1 MEQEAIAHE
10 LSNGI
15 EKMGSLGAP
24 APGVEAVKAKPD
36 SLVLSALVE
45 KREKMLQGLNS
56 VKSQREA
63 VAQRLKELETSVSRT
78 EGAFYTL
85 EQLIGEIDPALLQ
98 QLQGG

>member
-15 EKMGSLGAP
+15 EKHAP
-24 APGVEAVKAKPD
+24 TPDVEAVKAKPA
-36 SLVLSALVE
+36 SLALSALVE

-78 EGAFYTL
+78 EGALFTL
-85 EQLIGEIDPALLQ
+85 EQLIVEIDPALLQ
-98 QLQGG
+98 QMQGG